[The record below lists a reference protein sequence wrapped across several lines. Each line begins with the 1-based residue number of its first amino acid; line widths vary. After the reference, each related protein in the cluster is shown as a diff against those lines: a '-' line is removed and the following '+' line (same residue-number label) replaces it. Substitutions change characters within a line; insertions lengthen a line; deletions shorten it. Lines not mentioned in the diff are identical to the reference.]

1 MRNDVACFGNM
12 TTCRGHGSFG
22 LSLAAVA
29 LHSRPPRLYIVHT
42 IIFLLFR
49 VALEERVLIF
59 YSYE

>member
-22 LSLAAVA
+22 LILAAVA
-29 LHSRPPRLYIVHT
+29 PPRLYIVHT

-49 VALEERVLIF
+49 VALEERILVF
-59 YSYE
+59 FSHE